1 MEGRTV
7 PYGRTDRHDKADSR
21 SFETVLQKSLKY
33 VKRDSKKLTHTHT
46 HTHTHIHTASYAN
59 ADGSSLHRA
68 NRKDDFKEES
78 PNTHVTQISVINRR
92 SEAERAWGE
101 DCTTQCHKAEFIHK
115 EIKKERKRN

>member
-1 MEGRTV
+1 
-7 PYGRTDRHDKADSR
+7 
-21 SFETVLQKSLKY
+21 
-33 VKRDSKKLTHTHT
+33 
-46 HTHTHIHTASYAN
+46 
-59 ADGSSLHRA
+59 LHRA

-115 EIKKERKRN
+115 EIKKEKETKKERKIVGERKREEEKRNTRILKKETER